1 MSMLRQGASYG
12 IVGALQLGV
21 DWACFVLLSALGLP
35 AVPANV
41 AGRIIG
47 AILGFWLN
55 GKATFSSALSDG
67 LGWRHL
73 ARYLCSWAAMTVLS
87 TIAIALADHA
97 KGLQFAWI
105 IKPLADAVLALCGF
119 VISKYWIYR

>member
-1 MSMLRQGASYG
+1 MNMLRQGASYG

-21 DWACFVLLSALGLP
+21 DWGCFVVMSALGV
-35 AVPANV
+35 ATVPANV

-47 AILGFWLN
+47 AMLGFWLN
-55 GKATFSSALSDG
+55 GKATFSSALVDG
-67 LGWRHL
+67 LRGRHL
-73 ARYLCSWAAMTVLS
+73 ARFLLSWGAMTVFS

-119 VISKYWIYR
+119 IISKYWIYR